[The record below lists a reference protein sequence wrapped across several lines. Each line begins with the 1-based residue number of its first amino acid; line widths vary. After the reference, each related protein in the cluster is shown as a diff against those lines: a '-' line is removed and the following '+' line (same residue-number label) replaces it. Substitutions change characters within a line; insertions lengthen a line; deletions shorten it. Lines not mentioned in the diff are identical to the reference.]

1 MPKDDPNQ
9 IFTSV
14 ATDVLTKV
22 LGYPSAAAILFV
34 ADPHTAST
42 NPEEFSKSL
51 RALYAQAADMLLA
64 QIVDELYN
72 RLGMK
77 RDPSLDFASSVR
89 AIKSKFEQV
98 QP

>member
-1 MPKDDPNQ
+1 MPRDDPSQ
-9 IFTSV
+9 VFTNV

-34 ADPHTAST
+34 ADPHTAAS

-64 QIVDELYN
+64 QMVDELYK
-72 RLGMK
+72 RLGET
-77 RDPSLDFASSVR
+77 RDPSLDFAASMR
-89 AIKSKFEQV
+89 NLKPRLEPV
-98 QP
+98 Q